1 MTAMFA
7 RDHRVCA
14 LRFDSL
20 KMSTANGI
28 IIINEMVRDSGTPP
42 GRVLRILE
50 VLLYNDTDL
59 V

>member
-1 MTAMFA
+1 MFA
-7 RDHRVCA
+7 RDHGVCA
-14 LRFDSL
+14 LRFESL
-20 KMSTANGI
+20 KMSTANGT

>member
-1 MTAMFA
+1 
-7 RDHRVCA
+7 
-14 LRFDSL
+14 
-20 KMSTANGI
+20 MSTANGT

-42 GRVLRILE
+42 GRVQRILE